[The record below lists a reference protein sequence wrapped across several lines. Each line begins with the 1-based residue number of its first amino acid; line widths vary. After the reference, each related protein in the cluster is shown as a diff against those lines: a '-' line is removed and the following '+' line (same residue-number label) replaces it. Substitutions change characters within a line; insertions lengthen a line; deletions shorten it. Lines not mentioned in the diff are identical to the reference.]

1 MSLFF
6 KNHNEFS
13 SQQSKFGHRHLLMR
27 AASLVLAGFITT
39 GTILG
44 CSKMPAH
51 SSSTENTQAAGAS
64 AESSGNTGSGTQ
76 DAASGTGGASSAGD
90 TLLTLPY
97 GDSDEK
103 QSASAYDWI
112 CSDLV
117 ENVSKLNGL
126 TETDDF
132 HAAVNREW
140 LQSNSIPSGY
150 VSYDAF
156 AERQLEVDK
165 ELQAI
170 LKSDQEIDDPYI
182 AHCKKLVQDYY
193 TMWLDW
199 DARNAAGVEPLRDVV
214 APLIAVQSLDD
225 MTKYLSDPDTT
236 VRALPLCGAFT
247 AANPNDADKNA
258 VYISPPSL
266 VFQDPMYYD
275 YLDANSWKTQPR
287 YMEAAGY
294 MLERLGYSEQER
306 DKILKDS
313 YTFECE
319 MASSMM
325 TTAES
330 NAEDAAIRCNNP
342 RTLQELEK
350 EQGAFP
356 LTGMLAGAGVEQSEV
371 FILEE
376 PEWLACMSGLYDDAH
391 LEKMKAYLLVSDV
404 LQFMELLDRPCYDRM
419 NAVRNTLSGSS
430 GQVDDEKAATD
441 AVNDVLEMEL
451 GEVYAETYI
460 TDKTRSDVTA
470 LIEDVVAYY
479 RSMLQGEDFLSDA
492 TKAEAI
498 KKLDSLTIR
507 VASPEDHEEEEE
519 ALEAIDSAASDKT
532 AEGSDSAA
540 AAETAGVAGV
550 AAPADNAATAET
562 DAAAAAETAGVA
574 GIADTADTADAI
586 DTTDTAEAADTAD
599 TAAPADTSDTA
610 VPADNEAGTEERILD
625 FKGPDEGG
633 SLVDAR
639 IAISEDTCLAIAERV
654 NQPVDRDQWLAS
666 PQDVN
671 AYYYP
676 LDNSINIPAGILGG
690 IFYSDQ
696 MSREEKLG
704 HVGIIVAHEMS
715 HAFDTSGR
723 QYDEHGN
730 LRNWWTEEDYI
741 KFHERAQKLV
751 DYYNGFEPISGY
763 PINGAMIDTEAIADL
778 TGVKCMLRIAADDE
792 NFDYDRFFRTLAANW
807 RTLTTLETEAYSI
820 EQDSH
825 PLAYLRTNA
834 VVVQFEEFHKTYGT
848 KEGDG
853 MYLAPE
859 YRLEIW

>member
-44 CSKMPAH
+44 CSQMPAH
-51 SSSTENTQAAGAS
+51 SSSTENTQAAGAP
-64 AESSGNTGSGTQ
+64 AGSSGNTGSGTQ
-76 DAASGTGGASSAGD
+76 GAASGTGGASSAGD

-294 MLERLGYSEQER
+294 MLERLGYSGQER

-498 KKLDSLTIR
+498 KKLDSLT
-507 VASPEDHEEEEE
+507 
-519 ALEAIDSAASDKT
+519 AIDSAASDKT

-574 GIADTADTADAI
+574 GIAATADTA
-586 DTTDTAEAADTAD
+586 E
-599 TAAPADTSDTA
+599 TSDTA

>member
-44 CSKMPAH
+44 CSQMPAH
-51 SSSTENTQAAGAS
+51 SSSTENTQAAGAP
-64 AESSGNTGSGTQ
+64 AGSSGNTGSGTQ

-550 AAPADNAATAET
+550 AAPAD
-562 DAAAAAETAGVA
+562 
-574 GIADTADTADAI
+574 
-586 DTTDTAEAADTAD
+586 TTE
-599 TAAPADTSDTA
+599 TSDTA

>member
-44 CSKMPAH
+44 CSQMPAH
-51 SSSTENTQAAGAS
+51 SSSTENTQAAS
-64 AESSGNTGSGTQ
+64 APAGSSGNTGSGTQ

-574 GIADTADTADAI
+574 GIA
-586 DTTDTAEAADTAD
+586 
-599 TAAPADTSDTA
+599 APADTTETSDTA

>member
-44 CSKMPAH
+44 CSQMPAH
-51 SSSTENTQAAGAS
+51 SSSTENTQAAS
-64 AESSGNTGSGTQ
+64 APAGSSGNTGSGTQ

-294 MLERLGYSEQER
+294 MLERLGYSGQER

-507 VASPEDHEEEEE
+507 VASPED
-519 ALEAIDSAASDKT
+519 ASADPADSAELSGT
-532 AEGSDSAA
+532 ADPAA
-540 AAETAGVAGV
+540 AADTAS
-550 AAPADNAATAET
+550 AD
-562 DAAAAAETAGVA
+562 DSAAAETAGVA
-574 GIADTADTADAI
+574 GIADTDGTVDAA
-586 DTTDTAEAADTAD
+586 DTTDTAEVADTS
-599 TAAPADTSDTA
+599 APADTTETSDTA

-704 HVGIIVAHEMS
+704 HVGIIVSTEIS
-715 HAFDTSGR
+715 ETGGPRKTTSSSTSGHR
-723 QYDEHGN
+723 SSSTTITALSQS
-730 LRNWWTEEDYI
+730 
-741 KFHERAQKLV
+741 A
-751 DYYNGFEPISGY
+751 
-763 PINGAMIDTEAIADL
+763 AIPS
-778 TGVKCMLRIAADDE
+778 TV
-792 NFDYDRFFRTLAANW
+792 
-807 RTLTTLETEAYSI
+807 
-820 EQDSH
+820 
-825 PLAYLRTNA
+825 P
-834 VVVQFEEFHKTYGT
+834 
-848 KEGDG
+848 
-853 MYLAPE
+853 
-859 YRLEIW
+859 

>member
-1 MSLFF
+1 MS
-6 KNHNEFS
+6 
-13 SQQSKFGHRHLLMR
+13 
-27 AASLVLAGFITT
+27 
-39 GTILG
+39 
-44 CSKMPAH
+44 
-51 SSSTENTQAAGAS
+51 
-64 AESSGNTGSGTQ
+64 ESSADSQRPKISTRQST
-76 DAASGTGGASSAGD
+76 ASGSS
-90 TLLTLPY
+90 
-97 GDSDEK
+97 
-103 QSASAYDWI
+103 
-112 CSDLV
+112 
-117 ENVSKLNGL
+117 
-126 TETDDF
+126 
-132 HAAVNREW
+132 
-140 LQSNSIPSGY
+140 SIPSGY

-165 ELQAI
+165 ELQEI
-170 LKSDQEIDDPYI
+170 LQSDQEIDDPYI

-193 TMWLDW
+193 AMWLDW

-214 APLIAVQSLDD
+214 APLLAVKTLDD

-236 VRALPLCGAFT
+236 IRALPLCGAFT
-247 AANPNDADKNA
+247 AANPNDADNNA
-258 VYISPPSL
+258 VYISPPTL

-287 YMEAAGY
+287 YMQAAGY

-306 DKILKDS
+306 DKILQDS
-313 YTFECE
+313 YKFECE
-319 MASSMM
+319 MAASMM

-330 NAEDAAIRCNNP
+330 NAEDAAIRSNNP
-342 RTLQELEK
+342 RTLAELEK

-356 LTGMLAGAGVEQSEV
+356 LTGMLAGAGVEKSEI

-376 PEWLACMSGLYDDAH
+376 PEWLACMKNLYDDAH

-404 LQFMELLDRPCYDRM
+404 LQFMELLDRDCYDRM

-460 TDKTRSDVTA
+460 TDKTRSDVTE
-470 LIEDVVAYY
+470 LIKDVVEYY
-479 RSMLQGEDFLSDA
+479 RSMLQGEEFLSDA

-507 VASPEDHEEEEE
+507 VASPEDHEKEDE
-519 ALEAIDSAASDKT
+519 ALEDAADEASDDAKT
-532 AEGSDSAA
+532 SGDSSGSDVSGASGA
-540 AAETAGVAGV
+540 LGASS
-550 AAPADNAATAET
+550 
-562 DAAAAAETAGVA
+562 
-574 GIADTADTADAI
+574 ADA
-586 DTTDTAEAADTAD
+586 E
-599 TAAPADTSDTA
+599 P
-610 VPADNEAGTEERILD
+610 EERILD
-625 FKGPDEGG
+625 FKGPEEGG
-633 SLVDAR
+633 TLVDAR
-639 IAISEDTCLAIAERV
+639 IAISEDTCLTIADRV
-654 NQPVDRDQWLAS
+654 NQPVDRTLWLAS

-704 HVGIIVAHEMS
+704 HVGVIVAHEIS
-715 HAFDTSGR
+715 HAFDTTGR

-730 LRNWWTEEDYI
+730 LRNWWTEEDYV

-751 DYYNGFEPISGY
+751 DYYNGFEPIKNY

-792 NFDYDRFFRTLAANW
+792 NFDYDRFFRTLASNW
-807 RTLTTLETEAYSI
+807 RTLTSLETEAYSI

-859 YRLEIW
+859 RRLEIW

>member
-1 MSLFF
+1 MSLLF

-13 SQQSKFGHRHLLMR
+13 SQQDKSGHRHPLMR
-27 AASLVLAGFITT
+27 AAALVLAGCIAAGGMT
-39 GTILG
+39 G
-44 CSKMPAH
+44 CSLRPAH
-51 SSSTENTQAAGAS
+51 SSSTESGQAAGAS
-64 AESSGNTGSGTQ
+64 GESSEKTGDGAQNNSVSGTS
-76 DAASGTGGASSAGD
+76 DAASAGD

-97 GDSDEK
+97 KESDPA

-117 ENVSKLNGL
+117 ENVGKLGGL
-126 TETDDF
+126 TETEDF
-132 HAAVNREW
+132 HSAVNREW
-140 LQSNSIPSGY
+140 LQSSSIPSGY

-165 ELQAI
+165 ELQEI
-170 LKSDQEIDDPYI
+170 LQSDQEIDDPYI

-193 TMWLDW
+193 AMWLDW

-214 APLIAVQSLDD
+214 APLLAVKTLDD

-236 VRALPLCGAFT
+236 IRALPLCGAFT
-247 AANPNDADKNA
+247 AANPNDADNNA
-258 VYISPPSL
+258 VYISPPTL
-266 VFQDPMYYD
+266 VCQDPMYYD
-275 YLDANSWKTQPR
+275 YQDANSWRTQHR
-287 YMEAAGY
+287 YMQAAGY

-306 DKILKDS
+306 DKILQDS
-313 YTFECE
+313 YKFECE
-319 MASSMM
+319 MAASMM

-330 NAEDAAIRCNNP
+330 NAEDAAIRSNNP
-342 RTLQELEK
+342 RTLAELEK

-356 LTGMLAGAGVEQSEV
+356 LTGMLAGAGVEKSEI

-376 PEWLACMSGLYDDAH
+376 PEWLACMKNLYDDAH

-404 LQFMELLDRPCYDRM
+404 LQFMELLDRDCYDRM

-460 TDKTRSDVTA
+460 TDKTRSDVTE
-470 LIEDVVAYY
+470 LIKDVVEYY
-479 RSMLQGEDFLSDA
+479 RSMLQGEEFLSDA

-507 VASPEDHEEEEE
+507 VASPEDHEKEDE
-519 ALEAIDSAASDKT
+519 ALEDAADEASDDASIDTKT
-532 AEGSDSAA
+532 SGDSSGSDVSGGSGASS
-540 AAETAGVAGV
+540 
-550 AAPADNAATAET
+550 
-562 DAAAAAETAGVA
+562 
-574 GIADTADTADAI
+574 ADA
-586 DTTDTAEAADTAD
+586 E
-599 TAAPADTSDTA
+599 P
-610 VPADNEAGTEERILD
+610 EERILD
-625 FKGPDEGG
+625 FKGPEEGG
-633 SLVDAR
+633 TLVDAR
-639 IAISEDTCLAIAERV
+639 IAISEDTCLTIADRV
-654 NQPVDRDQWLAS
+654 NQPVDRTLWLAS

-704 HVGIIVAHEMS
+704 HVGVIVAHEIS
-715 HAFDTSGR
+715 HAFDTTGR

-730 LRNWWTEEDYI
+730 LRNWWTEEDYV

-751 DYYNGFEPISGY
+751 DYYNGFEPIKNY

-792 NFDYDRFFRTLAANW
+792 KFDYDRFFRTLASNW
-807 RTLTTLETEAYSI
+807 RTLTSLETEAYSI

-859 YRLEIW
+859 RRLEIW

>member
-44 CSKMPAH
+44 CSQMPAH
-51 SSSTENTQAAGAS
+51 SSSTENTQAAS
-64 AESSGNTGSGTQ
+64 APAGSSGNTGSGTQ

-294 MLERLGYSEQER
+294 MLERLGYSGQER

-356 LTGMLAGAGVEQSEV
+356 LTGMLAGAGVEQSEM
-371 FILEE
+371 
-376 PEWLACMSGLYDDAH
+376 C
-391 LEKMKAYLLVSDV
+391 
-404 LQFMELLDRPCYDRM
+404 C
-419 NAVRNTLSGSS
+419 SS
-430 GQVDDEKAATD
+430 WSFST
-441 AVNDVLEMEL
+441 
-451 GEVYAETYI
+451 
-460 TDKTRSDVTA
+460 
-470 LIEDVVAYY
+470 
-479 RSMLQGEDFLSDA
+479 
-492 TKAEAI
+492 
-498 KKLDSLTIR
+498 
-507 VASPEDHEEEEE
+507 
-519 ALEAIDSAASDKT
+519 
-532 AEGSDSAA
+532 
-540 AAETAGVAGV
+540 
-550 AAPADNAATAET
+550 APA
-562 DAAAAAETAGVA
+562 
-574 GIADTADTADAI
+574 
-586 DTTDTAEAADTAD
+586 
-599 TAAPADTSDTA
+599 
-610 VPADNEAGTEERILD
+610 
-625 FKGPDEGG
+625 
-633 SLVDAR
+633 
-639 IAISEDTCLAIAERV
+639 
-654 NQPVDRDQWLAS
+654 
-666 PQDVN
+666 
-671 AYYYP
+671 
-676 LDNSINIPAGILGG
+676 
-690 IFYSDQ
+690 
-696 MSREEKLG
+696 M
-704 HVGIIVAHEMS
+704 
-715 HAFDTSGR
+715 
-723 QYDEHGN
+723 
-730 LRNWWTEEDYI
+730 
-741 KFHERAQKLV
+741 
-751 DYYNGFEPISGY
+751 
-763 PINGAMIDTEAIADL
+763 
-778 TGVKCMLRIAADDE
+778 TG
-792 NFDYDRFFRTLAANW
+792 
-807 RTLTTLETEAYSI
+807 
-820 EQDSH
+820 
-825 PLAYLRTNA
+825 
-834 VVVQFEEFHKTYGT
+834 
-848 KEGDG
+848 
-853 MYLAPE
+853 
-859 YRLEIW
+859 